1 MNDPYDDRG
10 RAGFDAD
17 EDDNL
22 SVPAGTRRVVLG
34 LMMMAG
40 GVLAAALSDNAWVKY
55 AGAIIFLASF
65 LVMLKSP
72 DRLR

>member
-1 MNDPYDDRG
+1 
-10 RAGFDAD
+10 
-17 EDDNL
+17 
-22 SVPAGTRRVVLG
+22 
-34 LMMMAG
+34 MMMAG
-40 GVLAAALSDNAWVKY
+40 GVVAAALSDNAWVKY